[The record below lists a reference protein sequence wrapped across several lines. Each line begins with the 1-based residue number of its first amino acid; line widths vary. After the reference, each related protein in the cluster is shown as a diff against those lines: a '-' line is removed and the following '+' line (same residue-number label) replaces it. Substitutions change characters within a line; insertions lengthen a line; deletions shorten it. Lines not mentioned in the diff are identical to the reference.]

1 MKYCSK
7 CGQEN
12 KDTDQFC
19 SKCGAPMNGSV
30 EKEKPIT
37 VINKNSYHWDAVRIV
52 LAILIIGIM
61 IAGFA
66 IEG

>member
-7 CGQEN
+7 CGQANDDNAE
-12 KDTDQFC
+12 KC
-19 SKCGAPMNGSV
+19 SKCGASISD
-30 EKEKPIT
+30 KPLT
-37 VINKNSYHWDAVRIV
+37 VINKNSYHWDAVRVI

-61 IAGFA
+61 IAAFA